1 MNQITVTTLAADWN
15 RLGDTFGKA
24 ILDTLIMVAVT
35 MVVAGLLG
43 LVVGMLLYTTR
54 EGGILRNNFVY
65 TTLNLLVNFVRPIPF
80 IILIAAIKPL
90 TVAAIGTSIGRN
102 AGIFVM
108 IIAATFTVARIV
120 EQNLVAIDP
129 GVIEAARS
137 MGASPWKII
146 TSVIIPEALGPW
158 CWATPSSLLPLWICL
173 RWSATSAAAAWVTLP
188 SSTVTEPLTMR
199 PCMLPSLPLSFWS
212 RPPNSWATGCPRR
225 SCAAST
231 TAGSP
236 PVLLIDAPSPTER
249 YPPVPL
255 GGG

>member
-146 TSVIIPEALGPW
+146 TSVIIPEALGPLVLGYTFIFI
-158 CWATPSSLLPLWICL
+158 AIVDM
-173 RWSATSAAAAWVTLP
+173 SAMV
-188 SSTVTEPLTMR
+188 
-199 PCMLPSLPLSFWS
+199 
-212 RPPNSWATGCPRR
+212 GY
-225 SCAAST
+225 
-231 TAGSP
+231 
-236 PVLLIDAPSPTER
+236 I
-249 YPPVPL
+249 
-255 GGG
+255 GGGGLGDFAIVYGYRAFDNEAMYVAVIAIVILVQAAQFLGNWLSKKIMRR